1 MGRDDQPKER
11 QRRQL
16 ERKISR
22 RPGFDRLLI
31 VSEGSR
37 TEPGYF
43 REIIADHRLPSAH
56 VVVSPSLIGT
66 DPRQVVD
73 YAQELFLRGDPHR
86 RLAPKVYDR
95 VYAVFDRDDHRSF
108 HDALARARAIDGTL
122 KNDLRQRVRFEV
134 APSRPCFEFW
144 LLLHFEDVRHL
155 MPRDELTQRLK
166 RHIPGYTKGHT
177 GLYAATKPRLPTA
190 IARARALAARVDPAD
205 DTEPYTGLVDLVE
218 YLVDLRG

>member
-16 ERKISR
+16 ERKIGR

-56 VVVSPSLIGT
+56 VVVRPSLLGT
-66 DPRQVVD
+66 QPLQVVD
-73 YAQELFLRGDPHR
+73 YAEQLFVHGDAHR
-86 RLAPKVYDR
+86 RLAPKIHDR
-95 VYAVFDRDDHRSF
+95 VYVVFDRDEHPTF
-108 HDALARARAIDGTL
+108 HEALARARALDGRL
-122 KNDLRQRVRFEV
+122 RNDLKRSVTFV
-134 APSRPCFEFW
+134 AVPSRPCFEFW

-190 IARARALAARVDPAD
+190 IDRARALAARVDLAD

-218 YLVDLRG
+218 LLVNLRG

>member
-16 ERKISR
+16 ERKIGR

-95 VYAVFDRDDHRSF
+95 CTRCSIATITEASMTRLRVHARSTAHLKMTYANGYGLRSPRPA
-108 HDALARARAIDGTL
+108 HASSSGCCCTSRTYGTSCRAT
-122 KNDLRQRVRFEV
+122 N
-134 APSRPCFEFW
+134 
-144 LLLHFEDVRHL
+144 
-155 MPRDELTQRLK
+155 
-166 RHIPGYTKGHT
+166 
-177 GLYAATKPRLPTA
+177 
-190 IARARALAARVDPAD
+190 
-205 DTEPYTGLVDLVE
+205 
-218 YLVDLRG
+218 

>member
-16 ERKISR
+16 ERKTGR

-31 VSEGSR
+31 VTEGSR

-56 VVVSPSLIGT
+56 VVVSPSLLGT

-73 YAQELFLRGDPHR
+73 YAQDLFLRGDPHR

-108 HDALARARAIDGTL
+108 HDALARARAIDAHL
-122 KNDLRQRVRFEV
+122 KTTYANGYGSR
-134 APSRPCFEFW
+134 PSRPAHASSSGCCCTS
-144 LLLHFEDVRHL
+144 R
-155 MPRDELTQRLK
+155 T
-166 RHIPGYTKGHT
+166 YSTSC
-177 GLYAATKPRLPTA
+177 
-190 IARARALAARVDPAD
+190 RAMS
-205 DTEPYTGLVDLVE
+205 
-218 YLVDLRG
+218 